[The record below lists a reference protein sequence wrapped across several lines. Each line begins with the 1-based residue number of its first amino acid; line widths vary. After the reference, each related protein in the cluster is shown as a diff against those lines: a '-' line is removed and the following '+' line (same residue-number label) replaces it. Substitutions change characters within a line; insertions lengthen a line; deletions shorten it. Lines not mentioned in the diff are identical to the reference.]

1 MRAWSGNELLAQ
13 PSFAALVEEE
23 HSLESPA
30 ADVEQESLLMGHLP
44 TGPRPLAQVSP
55 EKAWLAPWL
64 PASTWLLLAST
75 NPRDDAFLSVSRPSR
90 QPLCGE
96 ARPT

>member
-1 MRAWSGNELLAQ
+1 
-13 PSFAALVEEE
+13 
-23 HSLESPA
+23 
-30 ADVEQESLLMGHLP
+30 
-44 TGPRPLAQVSP
+44 
-55 EKAWLAPWL
+55 
-64 PASTWLLLAST
+64 LAST